1 MWLCC
6 DYRPTTLFSLKTSL
20 ATSSGGKSNL
30 VPTMY
35 AVKLALV
42 GAALESG
49 DDGPSVF
56 EMIRRVPIRFRPPRR
71 VVVSNTL
78 VRVLREARSG
88 EGVYGR
94 TVGFR
99 EYCYFSGDLRVAFEL
114 DSAPSG
120 TEGMLHRLLPLVS
133 YLGKRG
139 SFVQYVGR
147 ELLDELGAG
156 FGYVAGDRIPGVP
169 GSGVLQYL
177 DDVGPGAT
185 YAAIN
190 TYDESAARLGR
201 DRVLVPVLLPYRQE
215 GSSRGY
221 TSYVRTA

>member
-35 AVKLALV
+35 AMKLALV
-42 GAALESG
+42 SAALESG
-49 DDGPSVF
+49 DDGRGVF
-56 EMIRRVPIRFRPPRR
+56 EMVRRLPIRFRPPRR
-71 VVVSNTL
+71 AVVSNTL

-99 EYCYFSGDLRVAFEL
+99 EYCYYAGDLRVAFDL
-114 DSAPSG
+114 DGASAG
-120 TEGMLHRLLPLVS
+120 TEGMLRRLLPRVS

-139 SFVQYVGR
+139 SFVQYAGC
-147 ELLDELGAG
+147 ELVDALGPG
-156 FGYVAGDRIPGVP
+156 FGYVTGDRMPGVP
-169 GSGVLQYL
+169 GAGVLQYL

-185 YAAIN
+185 FAAIN
-190 TYDESAARLGR
+190 TYDEAGARLGR